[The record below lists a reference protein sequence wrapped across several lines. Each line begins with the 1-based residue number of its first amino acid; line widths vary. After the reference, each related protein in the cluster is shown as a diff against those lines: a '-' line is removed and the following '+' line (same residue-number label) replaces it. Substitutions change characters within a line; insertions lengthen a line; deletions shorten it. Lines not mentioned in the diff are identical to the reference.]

1 MNTVTVPHHLST
13 LWGQFLLLSHMVPGN
28 SCIQLRPLVC
38 TASFSL
44 YATNG
49 RYLSTRTPTSA
60 SSVCYNQCAI
70 VVPISFSRGLRTSS
84 RRKTGGGLWL
94 SVQRLK
100 NACSIQLVTVALLC
114 QTRQLQRGQSH
125 TGSQF
130 PELQRRVSWLHCSGP
145 EGGIASIIQQ

>member
-28 SCIQLRPLVC
+28 SCVQLRPLVC
-38 TASFSL
+38 TAFFSL

-49 RYLSTRTPTSA
+49 RYFSTPKTNL
-60 SSVCYNQCAI
+60 CFQCAI
-70 VVPISFSRGLRTSS
+70 VVPTSLSRGLRTSS
-84 RRKTGGGLWL
+84 RRKTGGGLPL

-130 PELQRRVSWLHCSGP
+130 PELQCRVSWLHCSGP
-145 EGGIASIIQQ
+145 EGGRASITQQ

>member
-28 SCIQLRPLVC
+28 SCVQLRPLVC

-49 RYLSTRTPTSA
+49 RYLSTPNTNLCFLCLLQPVRHSGPHIT
-60 SSVCYNQCAI
+60 QQ
-70 VVPISFSRGLRTSS
+70 GLRTSS
-84 RRKTGGGLWL
+84 RQKAGGGLSL

-100 NACSIQLVTVALLC
+100 NACSVQLVTVVLLC
-114 QTRQLQRGQSH
+114 QTQQLQRGQSH

-130 PELQRRVSWLHCSGP
+130 PEQGQLAPLLWARGR
-145 EGGIASIIQQ
+145 

>member
-49 RYLSTRTPTSA
+49 RYLSTPNTNL
-60 SSVCYNQCAI
+60 CFLC
-70 VVPISFSRGLRTSS
+70 
-84 RRKTGGGLWL
+84 
-94 SVQRLK
+94 
-100 NACSIQLVTVALLC
+100 LL
-114 QTRQLQRGQSH
+114 QPVRH
-125 TGSQF
+125 
-130 PELQRRVSWLHCSGP
+130 SGP
-145 EGGIASIIQQ
+145 HIIQQRPENLLQAENWGWLVAVCAAPEKCFFHPAGHSCVAVSDPTTSKRAEPHWLTVSRASAQGQLAPLLWARGR